1 MNKLKQLL
9 PIAAMS
15 FVGISSTLCAVDDM
29 QMRNLENRVSAL
41 EQRRGANGMINPP
54 TRPVVKHGSDVW
66 TQLDLLYFHPTED
79 SLTYVSRS
87 ASTATNGWINT
98 QVQDFSFDWNFGW
111 RLGIG
116 YNLPHDGWDTV
127 VSYTRFRS
135 HHKEKTAQ
143 NSNEVLVPFYP
154 ISTASVTGSVNSAIA
169 KGSLKF
175 DYLDWQLGREF
186 FVSKWL
192 ILRPFMGVRGFWSHR
207 PLHVN
212 YTVQST
218 TTSAISQVD
227 AAVRYRAGGA
237 LAGLDSQWGLGMGL
251 SVFSQ
256 ADVSLLYGKTRLH
269 DKQYQTAL
277 DGKTFLT
284 TGDDEQQVWS
294 IMHSM
299 VDLGLGIRW
308 DRLLSDD
315 NYRVRVQLGWEE
327 HLVSNYYKGDL
338 ALSGVSLQARLD
350 F

>member
-1 MNKLKQLL
+1 MKKLKQLL
-9 PIAAMS
+9 PIAMMS

-54 TRPVVKHGSDVW
+54 TRPVVKHGADVW
-66 TQLDLLYFHPTED
+66 AQLDTLYFHPTED
-79 SLTYVSRS
+79 GLEYVTRVPTPS
-87 ASTATNGWINT
+87 ATGWTSNE
-98 QVQDFSFDWNFGW
+98 VKNFSFDWNFGW

-116 YNLPHDGWDTV
+116 YNLPHDGWDSV

-135 HHKEKTAQ
+135 HHHEKTVR
-143 NSNEVLVPFYP
+143 NGTDILDPYYP
-154 ISTASVTGSVNSAIA
+154 ISTGTITGPITSAAA

-192 ILRPFMGVRGFWSHR
+192 ILRPFMGVRGFWTHR

-212 YTVQST
+212 YAVQGASN
-218 TTSAISQVD
+218 AISQQD
-227 AAVRYRAGGA
+227 LAVRYRAGGV
-237 LAGLDSQWGLGMGL
+237 LAGLDSQWGLGMGW

-256 ADVSLLYGKTRLH
+256 ADLSLLYGKTRVH
-269 DKQYQTAL
+269 NQQYQTTP
-277 DGKTFLT
+277 DGTVLGSGST
-284 TGDDEQQVWS
+284 QDQEVWS
-294 IMHSM
+294 IIHSM
-299 VDLGLGIRW
+299 TDLGVGVRW

-315 NYRVRVQLGWEE
+315 NYRIRLQLGWEE

-338 ALSGVSLQARLD
+338 ALSGVVFQARLD